1 MFIIYDLIFLLISLL
16 YLPSYIFRGKFHAGF
31 WQRLGLLPRNL
42 PPAGAVWV
50 HAVSVGEAAAMKGL
64 LEEIRRRFP
73 EKRIVFSTVTAT
85 GNQVARAMLKAE
97 DCLIYLPLDFSFIVR
112 RVLAK
117 FKPALFIIAETEI
130 WPNLISC
137 LYRHKVPLAV
147 VNGRISDRSFA
158 GYSRIRPFL
167 RPLLNKISA
176 FCVQAQRDKER
187 LMRLGVAAEK
197 IEVTGNMKFDTAPD
211 RQAGVNT
218 DKRKKL
224 GLAPEDKLWVCGSTH
239 PGEEK
244 VIFTAYKDLLVDFPR
259 LKLLVAPRHPQRCAE
274 IERLAQ
280 ELGLRALSISHAD
293 LTNLTGTPVAFLLDT
308 VGELVNYYAVA
319 DIVFVGGSLVKK
331 GGHNILEPA
340 LFAKP
345 IIFGPQMFNFR
356 DIAEL
361 FLAQNAAVMVYN
373 GKGLK
378 ENVAR
383 LLRAA
388 AGNLLGGNARALIAQ
403 NQGATARNMQII
415 ARLLALA
422 NTRSCKYD
430 GD

>member
-1 MFIIYDLIFLLISLL
+1 M
-16 YLPSYIFRGKFHAGF
+16 
-31 WQRLGLLPRNL
+31 
-42 PPAGAVWV
+42 
-50 HAVSVGEAAAMKGL
+50 
-64 LEEIRRRFP
+64 
-73 EKRIVFSTVTAT
+73 
-85 GNQVARAMLKAE
+85 
-97 DCLIYLPLDFSFIVR
+97 
-112 RVLAK
+112 
-117 FKPALFIIAETEI
+117 
-130 WPNLISC
+130 
-137 LYRHKVPLAV
+137 
-147 VNGRISDRSFA
+147 
-158 GYSRIRPFL
+158 
-167 RPLLNKISA
+167 
-176 FCVQAQRDKER
+176 
-187 LMRLGVAAEK
+187 
-197 IEVTGNMKFDTAPD
+197 
-211 RQAGVNT
+211 
-218 DKRKKL
+218 
-224 GLAPEDKLWVCGSTH
+224 
-239 PGEEK
+239 
-244 VIFTAYKDLLVDFPR
+244 
-259 LKLLVAPRHPQRCAE
+259 
-274 IERLAQ
+274 
-280 ELGLRALSISHAD
+280 
-293 LTNLTGTPVAFLLDT
+293 
-308 VGELVNYYAVA
+308 
-319 DIVFVGGSLVKK
+319 KK